1 MAIVNRL
8 HHSVAAIFTAANK
21 CNNLHLCNGECSGI
35 CNGREVAREESGQ
48 RRVTVQ

>member
-21 CNNLHLCNGECSGI
+21 CNNLHLCNGECSG
-35 CNGREVAREESGQ
+35 RKVAMEESGQ